1 MLRIVLEKL
10 GCVGT
15 DVVQFLFYFFM
26 TFKVLNPIL
35 SARTAI
41 KILNK
46 QISIM

>member
-1 MLRIVLEKL
+1 MLGIVLEKL

-26 TFKVLNPIL
+26 TFKVFKPIL
-35 SARTAI
+35 NASIAI